1 MTAADVQHY
10 LQRHRLV
17 ALKTS
22 LVPSNFVKR
31 EKKERKKIEIL
42 LLARK
47 LVVTTFGSV
56 EKVVKHGY
64 LSTFLNK
71 LLK

>member
-1 MTAADVQHY
+1 MS
-10 LQRHRLV
+10 RG
-17 ALKTS
+17 K
-22 LVPSNFVKR
+22 KEG
-31 EKKERKKIEIL
+31 EKKVESIL

-56 EKVVKHGY
+56 EKVVKHGN

>member
-1 MTAADVQHY
+1 M
-10 LQRHRLV
+10 QRHRLA

-22 LVPSNFVKR
+22 LVPSTFVKR
-31 EKKERKKIEIL
+31 EERRREKSRINIVAGKEIGGY
-42 LLARK
+42 
-47 LVVTTFGSV
+47 TFGSV
-56 EKVVKHGY
+56 EKVVKHGN